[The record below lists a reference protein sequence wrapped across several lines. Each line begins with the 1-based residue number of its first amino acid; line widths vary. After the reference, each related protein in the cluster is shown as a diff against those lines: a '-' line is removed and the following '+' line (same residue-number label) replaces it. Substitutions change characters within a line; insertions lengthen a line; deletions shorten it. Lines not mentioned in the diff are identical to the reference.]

1 MWLRVFTQPLLDF
14 ALSPRDTIQRRA
26 IGGDLA
32 TPIEPHG
39 ENEMSIDPSALA
51 SLATYVP
58 KLYEFDGDQN
68 AEQPQEQRSS
78 LAPPAADDLQALEQ
92 NFSDL
97 IAGLTKQFAALEKTF
112 MQAMRNV
119 VKDARTAATPAT
131 GAPTGSPRPTKFAG
145 AIAQAARRHE
155 LDPAL
160 LTAVVG
166 QESGFRQRAISSA
179 GAMGLMQ
186 LMPETARELGVR
198 DPFDPAQ
205 NLDGGAKYLRG
216 LIDRYHGR
224 LDLALAAYNAGPGAV
239 DRYGGVP
246 PYRETQSYVS
256 NILASYRTAA
266 LAS

>member
-1 MWLRVFTQPLLDF
+1 
-14 ALSPRDTIQRRA
+14 
-26 IGGDLA
+26 
-32 TPIEPHG
+32 
-39 ENEMSIDPSALA
+39 MSIDPSALA
-51 SLATYVP
+51 SLTTYVP
-58 KLYEFDGDQN
+58 KLYEFDDGQSS
-68 AEQPQEQRSS
+68 ETPQAQISNPS
-78 LAPPAADDLQALEQ
+78 PPAADDVGALEQ

-112 MQAMRNV
+112 MQAVSDLAKSER
-119 VKDARTAATPAT
+119 KPATPAEP
-131 GAPTGSPRPTKFAG
+131 ARPTKFAG
-145 AIAQAARRHE
+145 AIADAARRHE

-166 QESGFRQRAISSA
+166 QESGFRQRAISGA

-216 LIDRYHGR
+216 LIDRYHGH

-246 PYRETQSYVS
+246 PYRETQSYVA

>member
-1 MWLRVFTQPLLDF
+1 
-14 ALSPRDTIQRRA
+14 
-26 IGGDLA
+26 
-32 TPIEPHG
+32 
-39 ENEMSIDPSALA
+39 MSIDPSALA
-51 SLATYVP
+51 GLATFVP
-58 KLYEFDGDQN
+58 KLYEFDGDPAVDQSN
-68 AEQPQEQRSS
+68 EPSNQ
-78 LAPPAADDLQALEQ
+78 APPAADDLQAFEQ

-97 IAGLTKQFAALEKTF
+97 IAGLTKKFSALEKTF
-112 MQAMRNV
+112 MQAMRPV
-119 VKDARTAATPAT
+119 IKSAQSAA
-131 GAPTGSPRPTKFAG
+131 APSEPSRPTKFAG

-166 QESGFRQRAISSA
+166 QESGFRQRAISGA

-246 PYRETQSYVS
+246 PYRETQNYVA

>member
-1 MWLRVFTQPLLDF
+1 
-14 ALSPRDTIQRRA
+14 
-26 IGGDLA
+26 
-32 TPIEPHG
+32 
-39 ENEMSIDPSALA
+39 MSIDPAA
-51 SLATYVP
+51 MTSLATFAP
-58 KLYEFDGDQN
+58 KLYEFDGGRSTDLS
-68 AEQPQEQRSS
+68 QEQVTD
-78 LAPPAADDLQALEQ
+78 APPPGDDMAALEQ
-92 NFSDL
+92 SFSDL

-112 MQAMRNV
+112 MQAMRNL
-119 VKDARTAATPAT
+119 VKDAHAAATPTAGT
-131 GAPTGSPRPTKFAG
+131 TAAGAPADPPRPTNFAG
-145 AIAQAARRHE
+145 AIADAARRHE

-166 QESGFRQRAISSA
+166 QESGFRQRAISGA

-205 NLDGGAKYLRG
+205 NLNGGAKYLRG

-224 LDLALAAYNAGPGAV
+224 LDFALAAYNAGPGAV

-246 PYRETQSYVS
+246 PYRETQTYVA

>member
-1 MWLRVFTQPLLDF
+1 
-14 ALSPRDTIQRRA
+14 
-26 IGGDLA
+26 
-32 TPIEPHG
+32 
-39 ENEMSIDPSALA
+39 MSIDPSALA
-51 SLATYVP
+51 SLATFVP
-58 KLYEFDGDQN
+58 KLYDFDGNQS
-68 AEQPQEQRSS
+68 AGQPQEQVSS
-78 LAPPAADDLQALEQ
+78 LAPPAGDDLQALEQ

-97 IAGLTKQFAALEKTF
+97 VAGLTKQFAAFEKTF
-112 MQAMRNV
+112 MQAMRNL
-119 VKDARTAATPAT
+119 VKSERSAAAPAE
-131 GAPTGSPRPTKFAG
+131 PPRPTKFAG

-166 QESGFRQRAISSA
+166 QESGFRQRAISGA

-246 PYRETQSYVS
+246 PYRETQNYVA